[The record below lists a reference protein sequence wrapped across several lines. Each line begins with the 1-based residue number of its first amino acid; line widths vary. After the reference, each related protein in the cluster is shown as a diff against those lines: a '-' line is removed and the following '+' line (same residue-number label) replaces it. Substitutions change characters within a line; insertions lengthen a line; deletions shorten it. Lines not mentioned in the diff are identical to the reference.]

1 MGKKSEVVKSV
12 TMITLISVLT
22 RSISFAFKIYLSRTV
37 GAETLGL
44 YQTALSVFMLFTAFT
59 AGGLNTV
66 VSRKISEVRAVDPS
80 EKGSDI
86 VTDALKIGLLSSV
99 ACVVAVYC
107 LSPFLGYVVAD
118 ARAVPL
124 VKIMLPALV
133 TTTLYVVLR
142 GWFWG
147 NKCFAVFGLT
157 ELAEE
162 VLRILF
168 TLLFVYGV
176 FAGINGAEG
185 LAFAFT
191 ASDFAVA
198 IILVVIFVAKG
209 GRLKKSKGAFDLL
222 LHSAPITATRVFS
235 AVAGTC
241 ISLILPLRLVKF
253 GTDVTEAT
261 AAIGRISG
269 MVNPLLFAPNAL
281 IGSLAIVLVPEMS
294 ANHACGNCEALTK
307 NLKTGITAATAISLL
322 FVALYLALGRTL
334 TIFLYDDAI
343 SGEYLTYAAI
353 TMLPTAVN
361 GILSSALNGIGMEK
375 ESFFSYVSGTVPMIA
390 IVWLFT
396 ENLGIYSVIVGECV
410 GCTISLIVNAIILNK
425 RINIGFGYLKNI
437 FKLSVCAVPCFFVAK
452 WSCGAV
458 GDRGFLTILVSGS
471 VACVM
476 YVCAVYVSGVIDIGG
491 IASSVKE
498 NFAKRKNPL
507 HAV

>member
-12 TMITLISVLT
+12 ATITVISVLT

-66 VSRKISEVRAVDPS
+66 VSRKISEVRAINPA
-80 EKGSDI
+80 EKGSGI
-86 VTDALKIGLLSSV
+86 VTDALKIGLASSV
-99 ACVVAVYC
+99 LCVVAVYC

-147 NKCFAVFGLT
+147 NKCFGVFGLT

-162 VLRILF
+162 ILRILF

-176 FAGINGAEG
+176 FASINGAEG

-198 IILVVIFVAKG
+198 LILVVVFVAKG

-222 LHSAPITATRVFS
+222 IHSAPITATRVFS

-253 GTDVTEAT
+253 GTDVAEAT
-261 AAIGRISG
+261 ASIGRISG

-281 IGSLAIVLVPEMS
+281 IGSLAVVLVPEMS

-334 TIFLYDDAI
+334 TIFLYDDAS
-343 SGEYLTYAAI
+343 SGVYLTYAAI
-353 TMLPTAVN
+353 TMLPTALN

-375 ESFFSYVSGTVPMIA
+375 ESFFSYVLGTLPMIA

-396 ENLGIYSVIVGECV
+396 KYLGIYSVIVGELV
-410 GCTISLIVNAIILNK
+410 GCLISLIVNAIILNK
-425 RINIGFGYLKNI
+425 RINIGFGYLKSV
-437 FKLSVCAVPCFFVAK
+437 FKLSICAVPCFFVAK

-458 GDRGFLTILVSGS
+458 GGQGFLAILVSGI

-476 YVCAVYVSGVIDIGG
+476 YVGAVYVSGVIDIGG